1 MKLRSSMAGLAL
13 VGALVLA
20 VAGCGK
26 VNQVRAQKAFKDAN
40 KLYAAS
46 DWRAAAA
53 KYEEALVLFPEN
65 AYSYFFLANSLDNL
79 YRPTRAGEPEN
90 DALLTK
96 AIDNYKLAAQ
106 NIQDPLWKRRSFE
119 FLVAAYGPDKLNDPT
134 MAEPI
139 VRQMIDLEPTDPSNY
154 FQLAGIYENSGEYE
168 LAEQTFLKAKEAK
181 PNDPNGLHAAGRLL
195 QPPGRLPKTIEAL
208 GQRVALEPNNPEAH
222 YTVSTYYWDKAYRD
236 FRLKDAE
243 KLDMVMKGIESVDKA
258 ILIKDDYMEA
268 IAYKNLLLRLQA
280 NLIKDPGR
288 QQALIREADQLR
300 DRAEQMRKAKNT
312 STN

>member
-1 MKLRSSMAGLAL
+1 MAGLAL
-13 VGALVLA
+13 VGTLA
-20 VAGCGK
+20 VAFAGCGQ

-53 KYEEALVLFPEN
+53 KYEEALELFPEN
-65 AYSYFFLANSLDNL
+65 AYSYFFLANSLDNM
-79 YRPTRAGEPEN
+79 YRPTRVGEPEN
-90 DALLTK
+90 DALLTR
-96 AIDNYKLAAQ
+96 AIENYKLAAT
-106 NIQDPLWKRRSFE
+106 NISDPLWKRRSLE

-134 MAEPI
+134 QAEPI
-139 VRQMIDLEPTDPSNY
+139 VKQMIELDPADPANY
-154 FQLAGIYENSGEYE
+154 FQLSSIYENSGEYE
-168 LAEQTFLKAKEAK
+168 LAEQTLMRAKEAK
-181 PNDPNGLHAAGRLL
+181 PNDPAVFMQIAGYYNR
-195 QPPGRLPKTIEAL
+195 QGDFAKTMEAL
-208 GQRVALEPNNPEAH
+208 GQRVALEPNNPEAY

-258 ILIKDDYMEA
+258 ISIKDDYMEA

-280 NLIKDPGR
+280 NLIKDPAR

-312 STN
+312 TAS